1 MIRRAARERREFIY
15 RKTIEQ
21 RQKAIEDKR
30 ERLKHAL
37 EENRLIPTDLRKDAL
52 DIQKN
57 IDWKDQG
64 ADGILSHYDD
74 EYKWAGVSDP
84 KIIITTS
91 HTPSSRLK
99 QFAKE
104 LKLIFP
110 NSQRINRGN
119 YQTKQLIEACRANEC
134 TDLIIVH
141 ETRGQ
146 PDSLQIC
153 HLPYGPTAY
162 FTLYNVIM
170 RHDIENVGTMSE
182 AYPHLIFN
190 NLTSQLGKRCMD
202 ILKYLFPVPKEDSKR
217 VITFSN
223 NQDYISFRHHT
234 WKKSAENKNE
244 IDLNEV
250 GPRFEMKLYEIKL
263 GTIDNV
269 DTADSEWKL
278 KPYMNTAKKRE
289 FLAK

>member
-1 MIRRAARERREFIY
+1 MLRRAARERREFVY
-15 RKTIEQ
+15 KKAIEQ
-21 RQKAIEDKR
+21 RQRVIEDKR

-37 EENRLIPTDLRKDAL
+37 DENRLIPTDLRKDAL

-64 ADGILSHYDD
+64 ADGIVSQMDN
-74 EYKWAGVSDP
+74 EYKWAGVTDP

-134 TDLIIVH
+134 TDLVIIH

-146 PDSLQIC
+146 PDALQIC

-162 FTLYNVIM
+162 FTLYNVVM
-170 RHDIENVGTMSE
+170 RHDIENAGTMSE

-190 NLTSQLGKRCMD
+190 NFTSKLGKRCVD
-202 ILKYLFPVPKEDSKR
+202 ILKYLFPVPKDESKR

-223 NQDYISFRHHT
+223 TEDFISFRHHT
-234 WKKSAENKNE
+234 FKKSEANKNE

-250 GPRFEMKLYEIKL
+250 GPRFELKLYQIKL
-263 GTIDNV
+263 GTIDNE
-269 DTADSEWKL
+269 DTAEAEWKL
-278 KPYMNTAKKRE
+278 RPYMNTAKKRQY
-289 FLAK
+289 LAD